1 MTVAML
7 QELADHPELAHR
19 WTTDDYH
26 RMLSDGTIIEGDPYE
41 LLDGQVVPKIR
52 STGQGQEELSME
64 GPPHARVVKR
74 LVKLNDLFAPFG
86 CHTQCA
92 HPVLLPP
99 HDEPEPDGAVIRGP
113 ESDYD
118 NRHPGAADVLCV
130 IEVSGKSLRRDL
142 GYKRELYAR
151 HAIPL
156 YVIFNLVETAVELYT
171 DPVPGAG
178 RYARETLAS
187 LDGDLAFPT
196 AGAPVIVPVRRLFP

>member
-19 WTTDDYH
+19 WTIDDYH
-26 RMLSDGTIIEGDPYE
+26 RMLSDGSIIEGDPYE
-41 LLDGQVVPKIR
+41 LLDGQVVLKIR
-52 STGQGQEELSME
+52 SAGQEEFSME

-74 LVKLNDLFAPFG
+74 LVGLNDFFRPFG
-86 CHTQCA
+86 CHMQCA
-92 HPVLLPP
+92 HPVIFPP
-99 HDEPEPDGAVIRGP
+99 HDEPEPDGAVIRGS

-130 IEVSGKSLRRDL
+130 IEVSGKSLRRDR
-142 GYKRELYAR
+142 GYKRQLYAR

-156 YVIFNLVETAVELYT
+156 YVIFNLVDTAVELYAE
-171 DPVPGAG
+171 PVPVEG
-178 RYARETLAS
+178 RYTSETRVS

-196 AGAPVIVPVRRLFP
+196 PAAPVVVPVKRLFP